1 MRGGTRKKR
10 KKHNEKDGEKG
21 RKNRE
26 EKLRQ
31 RRKKRERGCVRK
43 EEHETERG
51 KKTRL
56 GKKKYFFGVESLE
69 ILLKR
74 FFRTMVYR
82 TLNSSFSYLHLPFLK
97 YRLS

>member
-1 MRGGTRKKR
+1 M
-10 KKHNEKDGEKG
+10 EKKG

-31 RRKKRERGCVRK
+31 RRRKREKGCVSK
-43 EEHETERG
+43 EEHETKRG

-56 GKKKYFFGVESLE
+56 GKKSFFFGVESLE

-82 TLNSSFSYLHLPFLK
+82 TLSSSFSYLHLPFLK